1 MTIKEVAQLTGLTHQ
16 AIYKRLKK
24 QGIKINDLKDQ
35 ATGQFTPD
43 GEAIIRGL
51 FTFSASQDMPS
62 EHDPDPINPPDHDD
76 ATDATELRN
85 QVAELTTEVA
95 RLTTEVEKLRNQ
107 VATLTDERDFL
118 RVTLEREQQ
127 LHGITLT
134 KLPTSPASLPPGDAE
149 KGRIRGWWDRIRGRK

>member
-16 AIYKRLKK
+16 AIYKRLKN
-24 QGIKINDLKDQ
+24 QGIKINDLKDH
-35 ATGQFTPD
+35 ATGQFTPE
-43 GEAIIRGL
+43 GEEIIRGL

-62 EHDPDPINPPDHDD
+62 EHDPDPINSPDHDD

-85 QVAELTTEVA
+85 QVAELTTEV
-95 RLTTEVEKLRNQ
+95 EKLRNQ
-107 VATLTDERDFL
+107 VATLKDERDFL

-134 KLPTSPASLPPGDAE
+134 KLPTSPATLPPGDAE